1 MGYLVL
7 SQRILHFL
15 TSPSAPFQRA
25 ISWVSMDCSV
35 CLLYTCLEGMSPV
48 LWDFSISLLS
58 KAMPLILL
66 TDKPVNQPVN

>member
-1 MGYLVL
+1 ML
-7 SQRILHFL
+7 SQHILNFL
-15 TSPSAPFQRA
+15 TSPLCSFPEA
-25 ISWVSMDCSV
+25 ISRVFMDSSI

-58 KAMPLILL
+58 KAIPLILL